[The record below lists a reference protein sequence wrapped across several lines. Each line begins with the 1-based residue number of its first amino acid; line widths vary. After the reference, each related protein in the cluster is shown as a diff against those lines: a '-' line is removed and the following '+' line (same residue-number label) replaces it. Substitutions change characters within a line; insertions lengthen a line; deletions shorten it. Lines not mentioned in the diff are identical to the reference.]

1 MTTVCVAEIL
11 NELYKLA
18 KISNDEQVK
27 LKAYSMILSEFKSQS
42 YQNIM
47 GDTMEMLVNSYNIKQ

>member
-11 NELYKLA
+11 NELYELA
-18 KISNDEQVK
+18 KNSNDEQVK

-47 GDTMEMLVNSYNIKQ
+47 GDTFEKIVNTYVTV